1 MNLIKLINT
10 MTYEQFHIAINA
22 LKAFLEERKKLEA
35 AIKVISP
42 TSTGVVELGGQ
53 FIEDYIAVLEIAMGD
68 KEGWIDWYVLEN
80 DFGAR
85 GLKAY
90 VDKEYKIRNDKD
102 MYNFLQLLPPF

>member
-1 MNLIKLINT
+1 

-53 FIEDYIAVLEIAMGD
+53 FIEDYINLLEIAMGD
-68 KEGWIDWYVLEN
+68 KWGWTDWYTLEN
-80 DFGAR
+80 DFGAK
-85 GLKAY
+85 GLK
-90 VDKEYKIRNDKD
+90 VRCDDKEYKIRNDKD
-102 MYNFLQLLPPF
+102 MYKFLQLLPPF

>member
-1 MNLIKLINT
+1 

-68 KEGWIDWYVLEN
+68 KEGWIDWYVWEN
-80 DFGAR
+80 KMGENGHR
-85 GLKAY
+85 IISNG
-90 VDKEYKIRNDKD
+90 KEYKIRNDKD

>member
-1 MNLIKLINT
+1 
-10 MTYEQFHIAINA
+10 MTYQQFHIAINA

-68 KEGWIDWYVLEN
+68 KGEFIDWYIWDNKFGEKGLEAWC
-80 DFGAR
+80 DG
-85 GLKAY
+85 
-90 VDKEYKIRNDKD
+90 KEYKIRNDKD
-102 MYNFLQLLPPF
+102 MYKFLRE

>member
-1 MNLIKLINT
+1 
-10 MTYEQFHIAINA
+10 MTYQQFHIAINA

-68 KEGWIDWYVLEN
+68 KEGWIDWYVWYDKFGEKGLEAMC
-80 DFGAR
+80 DG
-85 GLKAY
+85 KT
-90 VDKEYKIRNDKD
+90 YKIRNDKD
-102 MYNFLQLLPPF
+102 MYNFLQMLPPF

>member
-1 MNLIKLINT
+1 

-42 TSTGVVELGGQ
+42 TSTGVVEIGGQ

-68 KEGWIDWYVLEN
+68 KGGWIEWYVLEN

-90 VDKEYKIRNDKD
+90 AGKEYKIRNDKD
-102 MYNFLQLLPPF
+102 MYNFLQMLPPF

>member
-1 MNLIKLINT
+1 
-10 MTYEQFHIAINA
+10 MTYEKFHIAINA

-68 KEGWIDWYVLEN
+68 KGGFIDWYIWDNKFGEKGLEAWC
-80 DFGAR
+80 DG
-85 GLKAY
+85 
-90 VDKEYKIRNDKD
+90 KEYKIRNDKD
-102 MYNFLQLLPPF
+102 MYNFLQMLPPF

>member
-1 MNLIKLINT
+1 
-10 MTYEQFHIAINA
+10 MTYEKFHIAINA

-68 KEGWIDWYVLEN
+68 KEGWIDWYIWEN
-80 DFGAR
+80 KMGENGHRIISDG
-85 GLKAY
+85 
-90 VDKEYKIRNDKD
+90 KEYKIRNDKD
-102 MYNFLQLLPPF
+102 MYNFLQMLPPF